1 MLLREMLLLPLWFMY
16 LFYRRITGVLKH
28 KVARGI
34 IMINFN
40 SWCVEARRDG
50 MILGRWFIE

>member
-28 KVARGI
+28 KVTRGI

-40 SWCVEARRDG
+40 SWCANPEG
-50 MILGRWFIE
+50 MV